1 MGPTAQLAEFVVQTN
16 AGAIPAHVIH
26 EAKRTLINVLAVAL
40 AASDDPS
47 VGALE
52 AWGGREGPA
61 SVFGRGSASE
71 AQAALV
77 NGYLAHLQDYD
88 DTHFPTVLHPSAPT
102 WPAVLAAA
110 ERTSASGRDA
120 LVAFAIGCEVA
131 CRVALSVHPWH
142 YDAGWHITGTVGG
155 FGAAAGAARLLGL
168 DVTRTTQAL
177 GLAGTHAAGVRDAF
191 GTNGKALHAGHA
203 AASGLRAASLVAGGF
218 SGPETILEGRR
229 GFWAVLSPNGNNPA
243 SIEALGD
250 LIASGARWELQ
261 NNGLK
266 PYANGVVSHPLQDA
280 VIELRNRHSILPS
293 EVAAIEARVHPL
305 VPELMGR
312 AQPETG
318 LQAKFSHQH
327 CAAAA
332 LVDGAGH
339 EAQFHDE
346 RARDPQIAAIRALV
360 HATTDATLG
369 EDEVHVT
376 IHLEDGR
383 ALTTHIEHATGSPE
397 NPMSDAHL
405 EKKYRALVTPVLGGP
420 AAEALLRA
428 AWRLDQ
434 ASGVRELMS
443 YASRPHPEHRR
454 G

>member
-1 MGPTAQLAEFVVQTN
+1 MAPTARLAEFIVRTDRE
-16 AGAIPAHVIH
+16 AIPAPVLH

-47 VGALE
+47 VDALE
-52 AWGGREGPA
+52 AWGGAEGA
-61 SVFGRGSASE
+61 SSVIGRGTAGE
-71 AQAALV
+71 GQAALV

-110 ERTSASGRDA
+110 ERTGASGA
-120 LVAFAIGCEVA
+120 ETLAAFAIGCEVA

-168 DVTRTTQAL
+168 GEARTAQAL

-203 AASGLRAASLVAGGF
+203 ASSGLRAASLVAAGF
-218 SGPETILEGRR
+218 SGPDAILEGRR
-229 GFWAVLSPNGNNPA
+229 GFWAVLSPDGHNP
-243 SIEALGD
+243 SPIKALGD
-250 LIASGARWELQ
+250 LISSGARWELQ

-280 VIELRNRHSILPS
+280 VIELRNRHSI
-293 EVAAIEARVHPL
+293 VAADVRAIEARVHPL
-305 VPELMGR
+305 VLELMDR
-312 AQPETG
+312 TQPETG

-332 LVDGAGH
+332 LIDGAGH
-339 EAQFHDE
+339 EAQFHDG
-346 RARDPQIAAIRALV
+346 RARDPQIAAVRARV
-360 HATTDATLG
+360 HATPDAALG

-376 IHLEDGR
+376 IRMADGR
-383 ALTTHIEHATGSPE
+383 ALSTHVQHATGSPE

-405 EKKYRALVTPVLGGP
+405 EEKYRALATPVLGP
-420 AAEALLRA
+420 SAEALLRA
-428 AWRLDQ
+428 AWTLDEAPDVRALMAL
-434 ASGVRELMS
+434 ASK
-443 YASRPHPEHRR
+443 RR
-454 G
+454 GT

>member
-1 MGPTAQLAEFVVQTN
+1 MGPTAQLAQFIVQTN
-16 AGAIPAHVIH
+16 RAAIPAHILH
-26 EAKRTLINVLAVAL
+26 EAKRTLINILAVAL
-40 AASDDPS
+40 AASEDPS
-47 VGALE
+47 VDALE
-52 AWGGREGPA
+52 AWGGREGST
-61 SVFGRGSASE
+61 SVFGRGTASAG
-71 AQAALV
+71 QAALV

-110 ERTSASGRDA
+110 ERTSASGVETLA
-120 LVAFAIGCEVA
+120 AFAIGCEVA
-131 CRVALSVHPWH
+131 CRVALSTHPWH

-155 FGAAAGAARLLGL
+155 FGAAAGAARLFGL
-168 DVTRTTQAL
+168 DEVRTTQAL

-203 AASGLRAASLVAGGF
+203 ASSGLRAASLVEGGF
-218 SGPETILEGRR
+218 SGPDAILEGRR
-229 GFWAVLSPNGNNPA
+229 GFWAVLSPNGHNPA
-243 SIEALGD
+243 TIEALGD
-250 LIASGARWELQ
+250 LMTTGTRWELQ

-280 VIELRNRHSILPS
+280 VIELRNRHSI
-293 EVAAIEARVHPL
+293 VASDVVAIEARVHPL

-332 LVDGAGH
+332 LIDGAGH
-339 EAQFHDE
+339 ETQFHDE
-346 RARDPQIAAIRALV
+346 RARDPQIAALRALV
-360 HATTDATLG
+360 HATPDAALG
-369 EDEVHVT
+369 EDEVYVT
-376 IHLEDGR
+376 IRLTDGR

-397 NPMSDAHL
+397 NPMPDTHL
-405 EKKYRALVTPVLGGP
+405 EEKYRALATPILGAP

-428 AWRLDQ
+428 TWALDEAPNVSGLMAL
-434 ASGVRELMS
+434 ASTR
-443 YASRPHPEHRR
+443 RPQ
-454 G
+454 GA